1 MPVALRGFGLA
12 GAAALLAAA
21 VTAVVLAGFA
31 VVSFPAYGNSNVL
44 RALTVVGQ
52 TAAFALVVAGILCAR
67 AGERTGGNPGE
78 WDGGRDGAH
87 PGDRPRRRAAL
98 VRAGKLAAPT
108 GSALLVASTLG
119 IPLAASRLY
128 LHGVSVDQ
136 EFRTQFLGRSA
147 TSLGL
152 PDMAYADLPSFY
164 PSGWFWLGGRF
175 ANLAGLEGWAAYK
188 PWSILSLAVAAALV
202 TVLWTRLLR
211 TDLGAVVG
219 VVSTAVMLMYAS
231 PEPYGAVVALF
242 LPPVLILAWHAMA
255 PTTRAGG
262 RGATVATMLFLGA
275 SASTYTLYTGL
286 AAGTV
291 VLMAVVATAAALVRR
306 RSAAGR
312 RSPAEP
318 RSASGGPGPFPPWLP
333 AARLAVV
340 GIGSILIALVV
351 WAPYLLA
358 SLGGAPADSGTAL
371 HYLPES
377 GARLPLPMTAGGLT
391 GWVCLAGL
399 VWIVARAWT
408 SPRAQALGLGVVAV
422 YLWCLA
428 SMAVTVL
435 GTTMLGFRLEPVLIL
450 LLAVAG
456 VFALADLAGLA
467 VRAAGRQGGTDRP
480 AAEART
486 QRRRATA
493 VVGVLATIAGL
504 AHAQSI
510 PDHLHE
516 EIRLAYTDTD
526 GRGERADR
534 YPPGPESHYAEV
546 DRVIQESFPGRE
558 TTDLVVV
565 STSDAFLAFHPYLA
579 YQAVTSHYANPLGRY
594 ADRNAA
600 MTGWADATSGDELY
614 ALMTDTPWRRPD
626 AILARPSGSGYA
638 LRLAEDTYPNDPN
651 VRRFGVTIPAEAVT
665 GPHFEVHDVGPFA
678 VIVVR

>member
-1 MPVALRGFGLA
+1 MRPALRGLGLA
-12 GAAALLAAA
+12 GAATLLAAV
-21 VTAVVLAGFA
+21 VTAVVLVGFSL
-31 VVSFPAYGNSNVL
+31 VTFPAYGNSNVL
-44 RALTVVGQ
+44 RALTAVGQ
-52 TAAFALVVAGILCAR
+52 TAALVLVVLGLLAAR
-67 AGERTGGNPGE
+67 AGERP
-78 WDGGRDGAH
+78 GGRAG
-87 PGDRPRRRAAL
+87 L
-98 VRAGKLAAPT
+98 VRLGKLAAPT
-108 GSALLVASTLG
+108 GSALLVAATLG

-136 EFRTQFLGRSA
+136 EFRTQFLSRST

-175 ANLAGLEGWAAYK
+175 ANLAGLEGWAAFK

-219 VVSTAVMLMYAS
+219 LVSTAMMLTYGS

-242 LPPVLILAWHAMA
+242 IPPVLILAWHAVHPTAARPAGDA
-255 PTTRAGG
+255 PGPVPLPSGIA
-262 RGATVATMLFLGA
+262 ATVATMVFLGV
-275 SASTYTLYTGL
+275 SASMYTLYTAL

-291 VLMAVVATAAALVRR
+291 VLMAVIATVLALR
-306 RSAAGR
+306 GR
-312 RSPAEP
+312 TDYPA
-318 RSASGGPGPFPPWLP
+318 WLP
-333 AARLAVV
+333 AARLAVIGV
-340 GIGSILIALVV
+340 GSLAIALLV

-371 HYLPES
+371 HYLPDS

-391 GWVCLAGL
+391 GLVCLAGL
-399 VWIVARAWT
+399 IWIVVRAR
-408 SPRAQALGLGVVAV
+408 SSRRAQALGLGVAAV

-435 GTTMLGFRLEPVLIL
+435 GTTMLGFRLEPVLIGL
-450 LLAVAG
+450 LMVAG
-456 VFALADLAGLA
+456 VFAIADVAGLL
-467 VRAAGRQGGTDRP
+467 VRAAGRQNGSDRP
-480 AAEART
+480 AAEAT
-486 QRRRATA
+486 GYRRRASA
-493 VVGVLATIAGL
+493 AVGVVAALAVL
-504 AHAQSI
+504 AQVQGI

-526 GRGERADR
+526 GAGERADR
-534 YPPGPESHYAEV
+534 FPPGPESHYADV
-546 DRVIQESFPGRE
+546 NAVIAEAFPGRDK
-558 TTDLVVV
+558 TDLVVV
-565 STSDAFLAFHPYLA
+565 STADAFLAYNPYLA

-600 MTGWADATSGDELY
+600 MIAWEEATSGEELH
-614 ALMTDTPWRRPD
+614 ALMTGTDWRGPD
-626 AILARPSGSGYA
+626 VILARPTGDGYS

-651 VRRFGVTIPAEAVT
+651 VRRFSVTIPAEAVS

>member
-1 MPVALRGFGLA
+1 MPVALRGPGLA
-12 GAAALLAAA
+12 AAATLLAAA
-21 VTAVVLAGFA
+21 VTAVVLIGFSL
-31 VVSFPAYGNSNVL
+31 VSFPAYGNSNVL

-52 TAAFALVVAGILCAR
+52 TAAFAMVVAGVLCAR
-67 AGERTGGNPGE
+67 AGERPGG
-78 WDGGRDGAH
+78 
-87 PGDRPRRRAAL
+87 RAAL
-98 VRAGKLAAPT
+98 VRVGKLAAPT

-219 VVSTAVMLMYAS
+219 VVSTAVMLAYGS

-242 LPPVLILAWHAMA
+242 IPPILILAWHAVNPTA
-255 PTTRAGG
+255 PSAG
-262 RGATVATMLFLGA
+262 RGAAVATTLFLGA

-291 VLMAVVATAAALVRR
+291 VLMAFVATVAAMARR
-306 RSAAGR
+306 HR
-312 RSPAEP
+312 RHPGGARPAT
-318 RSASGGPGPFPPWLP
+318 FPLWLP
-333 AARLAVV
+333 TARLVAIGV
-340 GIGSILIALVV
+340 GSVLIALVV

-358 SLGGAPADSGTAL
+358 ALRGAPADSGTAM
-371 HYLPES
+371 HYLPDA

-408 SPRAQALGLGVVAV
+408 SRRAQALGLGVVAV
-422 YLWCLA
+422 YLWSLA

-450 LLAVAG
+450 LLVVAG
-456 VFALADLAGLA
+456 VFAIAELAGLA
-467 VRAAGRQGGTDRP
+467 VRAAGRQGGADRP
-480 AAEART
+480 AAEAADR
-486 QRRRATA
+486 RRRATA
-493 VVGVLATIAGL
+493 VVGVVATLAAL
-504 AHAQSI
+504 AHAQGI

-526 GRGERADR
+526 GDGERADR
-534 YPPGPESHYAEV
+534 FPPGPESHYAEV
-546 DRVIQESFPGRE
+546 DRVILEAFPGRE
-558 TTDLVVV
+558 KTDLVVV
-565 STSDAFLAFHPYLA
+565 STADAFLAYHPYLA

-594 ADRNAA
+594 DERNEA
-600 MTGWADATSGDELY
+600 MIGWEDATSGDELY
-614 ALMTDTPWRRPD
+614 AMMNATPWRRPD
-626 AILARPSGSGYA
+626 AVVARPSGSGYA

-651 VRRFGVTIPAEAVT
+651 VRRFGVTIPAEAVE

>member
-1 MPVALRGFGLA
+1 MPVALRGPGLA
-12 GAAALLAAA
+12 AAATLLAAA
-21 VTAVVLAGFA
+21 VTAVVLIGFSL
-31 VVSFPAYGNSNVL
+31 VSFPAYGNSNVL

-52 TAAFALVVAGILCAR
+52 TAAFAMVVAGVLCAR
-67 AGERTGGNPGE
+67 AGERPGG
-78 WDGGRDGAH
+78 
-87 PGDRPRRRAAL
+87 RAAL
-98 VRAGKLAAPT
+98 VRVGKLAAPT

-175 ANLAGLEGWAAYK
+175 ANFAGLEGWAAYK

-219 VVSTAVMLMYAS
+219 VVSTAVMLAYGS

-242 LPPVLILAWHAMA
+242 IPPMLILAWHAVNPTA
-255 PTTRAGG
+255 PRAG
-262 RGATVATMLFLGA
+262 RGAAVATTLFLGA

-291 VLMAVVATAAALVRR
+291 VLMAFVATVAATARR
-306 RSAAGR
+306 HPRHPRHPGGAR
-312 RSPAEP
+312 PA
-318 RSASGGPGPFPPWLP
+318 PFPLWLP
-333 AARLAVV
+333 TARLVAIGV
-340 GIGSILIALVV
+340 GSLLIALVV

-358 SLGGAPADSGTAL
+358 ALRGTPADSGTAM
-371 HYLPES
+371 HYLPDA

-408 SPRAQALGLGVVAV
+408 SRRAQALGLGVVAV
-422 YLWCLA
+422 YLWSLA

-450 LLAVAG
+450 LLVVAG
-456 VFALADLAGLA
+456 VFAVAELAGLA
-467 VRAAGRQGGTDRP
+467 VRAAGRQGGADRP
-480 AAEART
+480 AAEAADRS
-486 QRRRATA
+486 RRATA
-493 VVGVLATIAGL
+493 VVGVVATLAAL
-504 AHAQSI
+504 AHAQGI

-526 GRGERADR
+526 GDGERADR
-534 YPPGPESHYAEV
+534 FPPGPESHYAEV
-546 DRVIQESFPGRE
+546 DRVILEAFPGRE
-558 TTDLVVV
+558 KTDLVVV
-565 STSDAFLAFHPYLA
+565 STADAFLAYHPYLA

-594 ADRNAA
+594 DERNEA
-600 MTGWADATSGDELY
+600 MIGWEDATSGDELY
-614 ALMTDTPWRRPD
+614 AMMNATPWRRPD
-626 AILARPSGSGYA
+626 AVVARPSGSGYA

-651 VRRFGVTIPAEAVT
+651 VRRFGVTIPAEAVE

>member
-1 MPVALRGFGLA
+1 MPVALRGPGLA
-12 GAAALLAAA
+12 VAATLLAAA
-21 VTAVVLAGFA
+21 VTAVVLVGFSL
-31 VVSFPAYGNSNVL
+31 VSFPAYGNSNVL

-52 TAAFALVVAGILCAR
+52 TAAFALVVAGILAAR
-67 AGERTGGNPGE
+67 VGERP
-78 WDGGRDGAH
+78 GGR
-87 PGDRPRRRAAL
+87 PAL
-98 VRAGKLAAPT
+98 VRLGKLAAPT
-108 GSALLVASTLG
+108 GSALLVAATLG

-147 TSLGL
+147 TSPGL

-175 ANLAGLEGWAAYK
+175 ADLAGLEGWAAYK
-188 PWSILSLAVAAALV
+188 PWSILSLAVASALV
-202 TVLWTRLLR
+202 TVLWTRLVR
-211 TDLGAVVG
+211 TDLGVVVG
-219 VVSTAVMLMYAS
+219 VASTAVMLAYGS

-242 LPPVLILAWHAMA
+242 LPPVLILAWHAVA
-255 PTTRAGG
+255 PTSRRGG
-262 RGATVATMLFLGA
+262 RGATVATTLFLGA

-291 VLMAVVATAAALVRR
+291 VLMAAVATVLVALARR
-306 RSAAGR
+306 GGATAR
-312 RSPAEP
+312 P
-318 RSASGGPGPFPPWLP
+318 RPFPLWLP
-333 AARLAVV
+333 AARLAVIGV
-340 GIGSILIALVV
+340 GSILIALVV

-358 SLGGAPADSGTAL
+358 ALRGNPADSGTAM
-371 HYLPES
+371 HYLPDA

-399 VWIVARAWT
+399 VWIVVRAW
-408 SPRAQALGLGVVAV
+408 SSRRAQALGLGVVAV
-422 YLWCLA
+422 YLWSLA

-450 LLAVAG
+450 LLVVAG
-456 VFALADLAGLA
+456 IFAIADVAGL
-467 VRAAGRQGGTDRP
+467 VVQAAGRQNGRDRP
-480 AAEART
+480 AAEARDH
-486 QRRRATA
+486 RRRATA
-493 VVGVLATIAGL
+493 AVGVVATLAGL
-504 AHAQSI
+504 AHAQGI

-526 GRGERADR
+526 GHGERADR

-546 DRVIQESFPGRE
+546 NRVILEAFPGRGK
-558 TTDLVVV
+558 TDLVVA
-565 STSDAFLAFHPYLA
+565 STADAFLAYNPYLA

-594 ADRNAA
+594 AERNEA
-600 MTGWADATSGDELY
+600 MIGWEDATSGDELY
-614 ALMTDTPWRRPD
+614 ALIEDTPWRRPD
-626 AILARPSGSGYA
+626 AIVARPSGSGYA

-665 GPHFEVHDVGPFA
+665 GPHFEVHEVGPFA

>member
-1 MPVALRGFGLA
+1 MPVALRGPGLA
-12 GAAALLAAA
+12 AAATLLAAA
-21 VTAVVLAGFA
+21 VTAVVLIGFSL
-31 VVSFPAYGNSNVL
+31 VSFPAYGNSNVL

-52 TAAFALVVAGILCAR
+52 TAAFAMVVAGVLCAR
-67 AGERTGGNPGE
+67 AGERPGG
-78 WDGGRDGAH
+78 
-87 PGDRPRRRAAL
+87 RAAL
-98 VRAGKLAAPT
+98 VRMGKLAAPT

-219 VVSTAVMLMYAS
+219 VVSTAVMLAYGS

-242 LPPVLILAWHAMA
+242 IPPMLILAWHAVNPTA
-255 PTTRAGG
+255 PSAG
-262 RGATVATMLFLGA
+262 RGAAVATTLFLGA

-291 VLMAVVATAAALVRR
+291 VLMAFVATVAATARR
-306 RSAAGR
+306 HR
-312 RSPAEP
+312 RHPGGARPAT
-318 RSASGGPGPFPPWLP
+318 FPLWLP
-333 AARLAVV
+333 TARLAAIGV
-340 GIGSILIALVV
+340 GSLLIALVV

-358 SLGGAPADSGTAL
+358 ALRGTPADSGTAM
-371 HYLPES
+371 HYLPDA

-408 SPRAQALGLGVVAV
+408 SRRAQALGLGVVAV
-422 YLWCLA
+422 YLWSLA

-450 LLAVAG
+450 LLVVAG
-456 VFALADLAGLA
+456 VFAVAELAGLA
-467 VRAAGRQGGTDRP
+467 VRAAGRQGGADRP
-480 AAEART
+480 AAEAADR
-486 QRRRATA
+486 RRRATA
-493 VVGVLATIAGL
+493 VVGVVATLAVL
-504 AHAQSI
+504 AHAQGI

-526 GRGERADR
+526 GDGERADR
-534 YPPGPESHYAEV
+534 FPPGPESHYAEV
-546 DRVIQESFPGRE
+546 DRVILEAFPGRE
-558 TTDLVVV
+558 KTDLVVV
-565 STSDAFLAFHPYLA
+565 STADAFLAYHPYLA

-594 ADRNAA
+594 DERNEV
-600 MTGWADATSGDELY
+600 MLGWEDATSGDELY
-614 ALMTDTPWRRPD
+614 AMMNDTPWRRPD
-626 AILARPSGSGYA
+626 AVVARPSGSGYA

-651 VRRFGVTIPAEAVT
+651 VRRFGVTIPAEAVE

>member
-1 MPVALRGFGLA
+1 MPVALRGLGLA
-12 GAAALLAAA
+12 GAASLLAAA
-21 VTAVVLAGFA
+21 VTAVVLTGFSL
-31 VVSFPAYGNSNVL
+31 VSFPAYGNSNVL

-52 TAAFALVVAGILCAR
+52 AAAFALVAAGILCAR
-67 AGERTGGNPGE
+67 AGERPDGRGGERPDGRPDERPG
-78 WDGGRDGAH
+78 
-87 PGDRPRRRAAL
+87 RRAAL
-98 VRAGKLAAPT
+98 VRVGKLAAPT

-175 ANLAGLEGWAAYK
+175 ANLTGMEGWAAYK

-219 VVSTAVMLMYAS
+219 VVSTAVMLAYAS

-242 LPPVLILAWHAMA
+242 LPPVLVLAWHAMA
-255 PTTRAGG
+255 PTTRTGG

-291 VLMAVVATAAALVRR
+291 VLMAVVATAAALARR
-306 RSAAGR
+306 RSARTPDASEPGASPD
-312 RSPAEP
+312 RSG
-318 RSASGGPGPFPPWLP
+318 SAGPGPFPPWLP

-340 GIGSILIALVV
+340 GVGSILIALVV

-371 HYLPES
+371 HYLPDS

-399 VWIVARAWT
+399 VWIVARAW
-408 SPRAQALGLGVVAV
+408 SSRRAQALGLGVVAV

-480 AAEART
+480 AAEARDR
-486 QRRRATA
+486 RRRATA

-526 GRGERADR
+526 GRGMRADG

-546 DRVIQESFPGRE
+546 DREIREAFPGRE
-558 TTDLVVV
+558 KTDLVVV
-565 STSDAFLAFHPYLA
+565 STSDAFLAYHPYLA

-600 MTGWADATSGDELY
+600 MLRWEDATSGDELY
-614 ALMTDTPWRRPD
+614 ALMDQTPWRRPD
-626 AILARPSGSGYA
+626 AIVARPSGDGYA

-651 VRRFGVTIPAEAVT
+651 VRRFGVTIPAESVT
-665 GPHFEVHDVGPFA
+665 GPHFEVRDVGPFA

>member
-1 MPVALRGFGLA
+1 MPVALRGVGLA
-12 GAAALLAAA
+12 GAATLLAAV
-21 VTAVVLAGFA
+21 VTAVVLAGFSL
-31 VVSFPAYGNSNVL
+31 VSFPAYGNSNVL

-52 TAAFALVVAGILCAR
+52 VAAIALVVLGILAAR
-67 AGERTGGNPGE
+67 SGERP
-78 WDGGRDGAH
+78 GGR
-87 PGDRPRRRAAL
+87 PAL
-98 VRAGKLAAPT
+98 VRLGTLAAPT
-108 GSALLVASTLG
+108 GSALLVAATLG

-175 ANLAGLEGWAAYK
+175 ATLAGLEGWAAFK
-188 PWSILSLAVAAALV
+188 PWSILSLAIAAALV

-211 TDLGAVVG
+211 TDLGAAVG
-219 VVSTAVMLMYAS
+219 LASTSIMLAYGS
-231 PEPYGAVVALF
+231 PEPYGAIVALF
-242 LPPVLILAWHAMA
+242 LPPVLILAWHAVN
-255 PTTRAGG
+255 PTALHAGRRATL
-262 RGATVATMLFLGA
+262 ATTLFLGV

-291 VLMAVVATAAALVRR
+291 VLMALVSTVAAFLRNYR
-306 RSAAGR
+306 AGQGNAPHGDVPR
-312 RSPAEP
+312 ADRGGGAP
-318 RSASGGPGPFPPWLP
+318 RSRYVVPLWLP
-333 AARLAVV
+333 AARLAAI
-340 GIGSILIALVV
+340 GLGSIVIALIV

-358 SLGGAPADSGTAL
+358 ALRGAPADSGTAM
-371 HYLPES
+371 HYLPDA

-408 SPRAQALGLGVVAV
+408 SRRAQALGLGVVAV

-450 LLAVAG
+450 LLVVAG
-456 VFALADLAGLA
+456 VFAVADVAGFA
-467 VRAAGRQGGTDRP
+467 VRAAGRQDGVERP
-480 AAEART
+480 AAEAANR
-486 QRRRATA
+486 RRRATA
-493 VVGVLATIAGL
+493 VVGVVAALAAL
-504 AHAQSI
+504 AHAQGI
-510 PDHLHE
+510 PDHLHD

-526 GRGERADR
+526 GFGERADR

-546 DRVIQESFPGRE
+546 DEVIREAFPGRDR
-558 TTDLVVV
+558 TDLVVV
-565 STSDAFLAFHPYLA
+565 STADAFLAYHPYLA

-594 ADRNAA
+594 ADRNES
-600 MTGWADATSGDELY
+600 MIRWQDATSGAELRAMMDE
-614 ALMTDTPWRRPD
+614 TPWRGPD
-626 AILARPSGSGYA
+626 AIVARPTGDGYA

-651 VRRFGVTIPAEAVT
+651 VRRFGVTIPVEAVE
-665 GPHFEVHDVGPFA
+665 GPHFEVHDAGPFA

>member
-1 MPVALRGFGLA
+1 MRPALRGLGLA
-12 GAAALLAAA
+12 GAATLLAAV
-21 VTAVVLAGFA
+21 VTAVVLVGFSL
-31 VVSFPAYGNSNVL
+31 VTFPAYGNSNVL

-52 TAAFALVVAGILCAR
+52 TAALVLVVLGILAAR
-67 AGERTGGNPGE
+67 AGERP
-78 WDGGRDGAH
+78 GGRAG
-87 PGDRPRRRAAL
+87 L
-98 VRAGKLAAPT
+98 VRLGKLAAPT
-108 GSALLVASTLG
+108 GSALLVAATLG

-136 EFRTQFLGRSA
+136 EFRTQFLSRST

-175 ANLAGLEGWAAYK
+175 ANLAGLEGWAAFK

-219 VVSTAVMLMYAS
+219 LVSTAMMLTYGS

-242 LPPVLILAWHAMA
+242 IPPVLILAWHAVH
-255 PTTRAGG
+255 PTAARLAGG
-262 RGATVATMLFLGA
+262 APGPVPQSSGIAATVATMVFLGA
-275 SASTYTLYTGL
+275 SASMYTLYTALG
-286 AAGTV
+286 AGTV
-291 VLMAVVATAAALVRR
+291 VLMAVIATVLALR
-306 RSAAGR
+306 GR
-312 RSPAEP
+312 TDYPA
-318 RSASGGPGPFPPWLP
+318 WLP
-333 AARLAVV
+333 AARLAVIGV
-340 GIGSILIALVV
+340 GSLAIALVV

-371 HYLPES
+371 HYLPDS

-391 GWVCLAGL
+391 GLVCLAGL
-399 VWIVARAWT
+399 IWIVVRAR
-408 SPRAQALGLGVVAV
+408 SSRRAQALGLGVAAV

-435 GTTMLGFRLEPVLIL
+435 GTTMLGFRLEPVLIGL
-450 LLAVAG
+450 LMVAG
-456 VFALADLAGLA
+456 VFAIADVAALL
-467 VRAAGRQGGTDRP
+467 VRAAGRQNGSDRP
-480 AAEART
+480 AAEAT
-486 QRRRATA
+486 GYRRRASA
-493 VVGVLATIAGL
+493 AVGVVAALAVL
-504 AHAQSI
+504 AQVQGI

-526 GRGERADR
+526 GLGERADR
-534 YPPGPESHYAEV
+534 FPPGPESHYADV
-546 DRVIQESFPGRE
+546 NAVIAEAFPGRDK
-558 TTDLVVV
+558 TDLVVV
-565 STSDAFLAFHPYLA
+565 STADAFLAYNPYLA

-600 MTGWADATSGDELY
+600 MIAWEEATSGEELH
-614 ALMTDTPWRRPD
+614 ALLTGTDWRGPD
-626 AILARPSGSGYA
+626 VILARPTGDGYS

-651 VRRFGVTIPAEAVT
+651 VRRFSVTIPAEAVS

>member
-1 MPVALRGFGLA
+1 MPAALRGPGLA
-12 GAAALLAAA
+12 GAATLLAAA
-21 VTAVVLAGFA
+21 VTAVVLVGFS

-52 TAAFALVVAGILCAR
+52 VAAFALVVAGIVCAR
-67 AGERTGGNPGE
+67 AGEGPGG
-78 WDGGRDGAH
+78 
-87 PGDRPRRRAAL
+87 RAAL
-98 VRAGKLAAPT
+98 VRIGKLAAPT

-219 VVSTAVMLMYAS
+219 VVSTAVMLAFAS

-242 LPPVLILAWHAMA
+242 LPPVLILAWHAVA
-255 PTTRAGG
+255 PTSRHGG
-262 RGATVATMLFLGA
+262 RLATLATMLFLGA

-286 AAGTV
+286 AAATV
-291 VLMAVVATAAALVRR
+291 VLMAVVATVAALVRR
-306 RSAAGR
+306 RSSGR
-312 RSPAEP
+312 LST
-318 RSASGGPGPFPPWLP
+318 GPFPPSSSPLWLP
-333 AARLAVV
+333 AARLAVIGV
-340 GIGSILIALVV
+340 GSVLIALIV

-358 SLGGAPADSGTAL
+358 ALSGAPADSGTAL
-371 HYLPES
+371 HYLPDA

-408 SPRAQALGLGVVAV
+408 SRRAQALGLGVLAV
-422 YLWCLA
+422 YLWSLA

-450 LLAVAG
+450 LLVVAG

-467 VRAAGRQGGTDRP
+467 VRAAGRLNGAERP
-480 AAEART
+480 AAEARDR
-486 QRRRATA
+486 RRRATA
-493 VVGVLATIAGL
+493 VVGVLATIAAL
-504 AHAQSI
+504 AHAQSV

-526 GRGERADR
+526 GHGMRADR

-546 DRVIQESFPGRE
+546 DRVILESFPGRDR
-558 TTDLVVV
+558 TDLVVV
-565 STSDAFLAFHPYLA
+565 STSDAFLAYYPYLA
-579 YQAVTSHYANPLGRY
+579 YQSVTSHYANPLGRY
-594 ADRNAA
+594 AERNEA
-600 MTGWADATSGDELY
+600 MVGWEDATSGDELF
-614 ALMTDTPWRRPD
+614 ALMSGTPWRRPD
-626 AILARPSGSGYA
+626 AIVARPSGDGYA

-651 VRRFGVTIPAEAVT
+651 VRRFGLTIPAEAVS
-665 GPHFEVHDVGPFA
+665 GPHFQVHDVGPFA

>member
-1 MPVALRGFGLA
+1 MRPALRGLGLA
-12 GAAALLAAA
+12 GAATLLAAV
-21 VTAVVLAGFA
+21 VTAVVLVGFSL
-31 VVSFPAYGNSNVL
+31 VTFPAYGNSNVL

-52 TAAFALVVAGILCAR
+52 TAALVLVVVGILAAR
-67 AGERTGGNPGE
+67 AGERP
-78 WDGGRDGAH
+78 GGRAG
-87 PGDRPRRRAAL
+87 L
-98 VRAGKLAAPT
+98 VRLGKLAAPT
-108 GSALLVASTLG
+108 GSALLVAATLG

-136 EFRTQFLGRSA
+136 EFRTQFLSRST
-147 TSLGL
+147 TSPGL

-175 ANLAGLEGWAAYK
+175 ANLAGLEGWAAFK

-219 VVSTAVMLMYAS
+219 LVSTAMMLTYGS

-242 LPPVLILAWHAMA
+242 IPPVLILAWHAVHPTADRPAGDA
-255 PTTRAGG
+255 PGPVQRPSGIA
-262 RGATVATMLFLGA
+262 ATVATMVFLGA
-275 SASTYTLYTGL
+275 SASMYTLYTAL

-291 VLMAVVATAAALVRR
+291 VLMAVIATLLALR
-306 RSAAGR
+306 GR
-312 RSPAEP
+312 TDYPA
-318 RSASGGPGPFPPWLP
+318 WLP
-333 AARLAVV
+333 AARLAVIGV
-340 GIGSILIALVV
+340 GSLAIALLV

-371 HYLPES
+371 HYLPDS

-391 GWVCLAGL
+391 GLVCLAGL
-399 VWIVARAWT
+399 IWIVVRAR
-408 SPRAQALGLGVVAV
+408 SSRRAQALGLGVAAV

-435 GTTMLGFRLEPVLIL
+435 GTTMLGFRLEPVLIGL
-450 LLAVAG
+450 LMVAG
-456 VFALADLAGLA
+456 VFAIADVAGLL
-467 VRAAGRQGGTDRP
+467 VRAAGRQNGSDRP
-480 AAEART
+480 AAEAT
-486 QRRRATA
+486 GYRRRASA
-493 VVGVLATIAGL
+493 AVGVVAALAVL
-504 AHAQSI
+504 AQVQGI

-526 GRGERADR
+526 GAGERADR
-534 YPPGPESHYAEV
+534 FPPGPESHYADV
-546 DRVIQESFPGRE
+546 NAVIAEAFPGRDK
-558 TTDLVVV
+558 TDLVVV
-565 STSDAFLAFHPYLA
+565 STADAFLAYNPYLA

-600 MTGWADATSGDELY
+600 MITWEEATSGEELH
-614 ALMTDTPWRRPD
+614 ALMTGTDWRGPD
-626 AILARPSGSGYA
+626 VILARPTGDGYS

-651 VRRFGVTIPAEAVT
+651 VRRFSVTIPAEAVS

>member
-1 MPVALRGFGLA
+1 MPVALRGPGLA
-12 GAAALLAAA
+12 AAATLLAAA
-21 VTAVVLAGFA
+21 VTAVVLVGFSL
-31 VVSFPAYGNSNVL
+31 VSFPAYGNSNVL

-52 TAAFALVVAGILCAR
+52 TAAVALVVLGVLCAR
-67 AGERTGGNPGE
+67 AGERP
-78 WDGGRDGAH
+78 GGR
-87 PGDRPRRRAAL
+87 PAL

-108 GSALLVASTLG
+108 GSALLVATTLG

-175 ANLAGLEGWAAYK
+175 ADLAGLEGWAAYK

-219 VVSTAVMLMYAS
+219 VASTAVMLAYGS

-242 LPPVLILAWHAMA
+242 LPPVLILAWHAVA
-255 PTTRAGG
+255 PTSPRGG
-262 RGATVATMLFLGA
+262 RGATLATTLYLGA

-291 VLMAVVATAAALVRR
+291 VLMAVVATAVASLARR
-306 RSAAGR
+306 GVGDDRER
-312 RSPAEP
+312 PAP
-318 RSASGGPGPFPPWLP
+318 LHSTPLWLP
-333 AARLAVV
+333 AARLAAI
-340 GIGSILIALVV
+340 GFGSIAIALVV
-351 WAPYLLA
+351 WAPYLIA
-358 SLGGAPADSGTAL
+358 ALGGAPADSGTAL
-371 HYLPES
+371 HYLPDA

-408 SPRAQALGLGVVAV
+408 SRRAQALGLGVVTV
-422 YLWCLA
+422 YLWSLA

-450 LLAVAG
+450 LLVVAG
-456 VFALADLAGLA
+456 VFGIADLAGYA
-467 VRAAGRQGGTDRP
+467 VRAAGRQGGADRP
-480 AAEART
+480 AAEAADR
-486 QRRRATA
+486 RRRATA
-493 VVGVLATIAGL
+493 VVGVVATLAGL
-504 AHAQSI
+504 AHVQGI

-526 GRGERADR
+526 GDGERADR

-546 DRVIQESFPGRE
+546 DRVILEAFPGRE
-558 TTDLVVV
+558 KTDLVVA
-565 STSDAFLAFHPYLA
+565 STADAFLAFHPYLA

-594 ADRNAA
+594 AERNEA
-600 MTGWADATSGDELY
+600 MIGWEDATSGDELY
-614 ALMTDTPWRRPD
+614 AMMNDTPWRRPD
-626 AILARPSGSGYA
+626 AIVARPSGSGYS

-651 VRRFGVTIPAEAVT
+651 VRRFGTTIPAEAVT

>member
-1 MPVALRGFGLA
+1 MPVALRGLGLA
-12 GAAALLAAA
+12 GAATLLAAV
-21 VTAVVLAGFA
+21 VTAVVLAGFSL
-31 VVSFPAYGNSNVL
+31 VSFPAYGNSNVL

-52 TAAFALVVAGILCAR
+52 AAAVALVVLGILSAR
-67 AGERTGGNPGE
+67 AGERPGG
-78 WDGGRDGAH
+78 
-87 PGDRPRRRAAL
+87 RAAL
-98 VRAGKLAAPT
+98 VRLGKLAAPT
-108 GSALLVASTLG
+108 GSALLVAATLG

-175 ANLAGLEGWAAYK
+175 ANLAGLEGWAAFK

-211 TDLGAVVG
+211 TDLGAAVG
-219 VVSTAVMLMYAS
+219 LASTSIVLAYGS
-231 PEPYGAVVALF
+231 PEPYGAIVALF
-242 LPPVLILAWHAMA
+242 IPPVLILAWHAVN
-255 PTTRAGG
+255 PTARHAG
-262 RGATVATMLFLGA
+262 RGAALATTLFLGA

-291 VLMAVVATAAALVRR
+291 VLMALVATVAASVAR
-306 RSAAGR
+306 RSA
-312 RSPAEP
+312 
-318 RSASGGPGPFPPWLP
+318 GGPHPTRGSFPLWLP
-333 AARLAVV
+333 AVRLAAI
-340 GIGSILIALVV
+340 GFGSIAIALMV

-358 SLGGAPADSGTAL
+358 ALRGTPADSGTAM
-371 HYLPES
+371 HYLPDA

-399 VWIVARAWT
+399 VWIVVRAWT
-408 SPRAQALGLGVVAV
+408 SRRAQALGLGVVAV

-428 SMAVTVL
+428 SMAITVL
-435 GTTMLGFRLEPVLIL
+435 GTTMLGFRLEPVLIGL
-450 LLAVAG
+450 LVVAG
-456 VFALADLAGLA
+456 VFAIADVAGLA
-467 VRAAGRQGGTDRP
+467 VRAAGRQNGADRP
-480 AAEART
+480 AAEAADR
-486 QRRRATA
+486 RRRATA
-493 VVGVLATIAGL
+493 VVGVVASLAAL
-504 AHAQSI
+504 AHAQGI

-526 GRGERADR
+526 GHGERADR

-546 DRVIQESFPGRE
+546 DETIREAFPDRRR
-558 TTDLVVV
+558 TDLVVV
-565 STSDAFLAFHPYLA
+565 STADAFLAYHPYLA
-579 YQAVTSHYANPLGRY
+579 FQAVTSHYANPLGRY
-594 ADRNAA
+594 ADRNDA
-600 MTGWADATSGDELY
+600 MVRWQDATSGDELR
-614 ALMTDTPWRRPD
+614 AMMDETPWRGPD
-626 AILARPSGSGYA
+626 AIVARPSGDGYT

-651 VRRFGVTIPAEAVT
+651 VRRFGVTIPAEAVE

>member
-1 MPVALRGFGLA
+1 MRPALRGLGLA
-12 GAAALLAAA
+12 GAATLLAAV
-21 VTAVVLAGFA
+21 VTAVVLVGFSL
-31 VVSFPAYGNSNVL
+31 VTFPAYGNSNVL

-52 TAAFALVVAGILCAR
+52 TAALVLVVVGILAAR
-67 AGERTGGNPGE
+67 AGERP
-78 WDGGRDGAH
+78 GGRAG
-87 PGDRPRRRAAL
+87 L
-98 VRAGKLAAPT
+98 VRLGKLAAPT
-108 GSALLVASTLG
+108 GSALLVAATLG

-136 EFRTQFLGRSA
+136 EFRTQFLSRST
-147 TSLGL
+147 TSPGL

-175 ANLAGLEGWAAYK
+175 ANLAGLEGWAAFK

-219 VVSTAVMLMYAS
+219 LVSTAMMLTYGS

-242 LPPVLILAWHAMA
+242 IPPVLILAWHAVHPTADRPAGDA
-255 PTTRAGG
+255 PGPVQRPSGIA
-262 RGATVATMLFLGA
+262 ATVATMVFLGA
-275 SASTYTLYTGL
+275 SASMYTLYTAL

-291 VLMAVVATAAALVRR
+291 VLMAVIATLLALR
-306 RSAAGR
+306 GR
-312 RSPAEP
+312 TDYPA
-318 RSASGGPGPFPPWLP
+318 WLP
-333 AARLAVV
+333 AARLAVIGV
-340 GIGSILIALVV
+340 GSLAIALLV

-371 HYLPES
+371 HYLPDS

-391 GWVCLAGL
+391 GLVCLAGL
-399 VWIVARAWT
+399 IWIVVRAR
-408 SPRAQALGLGVVAV
+408 SSRRAQALGLGVAAV

-435 GTTMLGFRLEPVLIL
+435 GTTMLGFRLEPVLIGL
-450 LLAVAG
+450 LMVAG
-456 VFALADLAGLA
+456 VFAIADVAGLL
-467 VRAAGRQGGTDRP
+467 VRAAGRQNGSDRP
-480 AAEART
+480 AAEAT
-486 QRRRATA
+486 GYRRRASA
-493 VVGVLATIAGL
+493 AVGVVAALAVL
-504 AHAQSI
+504 AQVQGI

-526 GRGERADR
+526 GAGERADR
-534 YPPGPESHYAEV
+534 FPPGPESHYADV
-546 DRVIQESFPGRE
+546 NAVIAEAFPGRDK
-558 TTDLVVV
+558 TDLVVV
-565 STSDAFLAFHPYLA
+565 STADAFLAYNPYLA

-600 MTGWADATSGDELY
+600 MIAWEEATSGEELH
-614 ALMTDTPWRRPD
+614 ALMTGTDWRGPD
-626 AILARPSGSGYA
+626 VILARPTGDGYS

-651 VRRFGVTIPAEAVT
+651 VRRFSVTIPAEAVS

>member
-1 MPVALRGFGLA
+1 MPVALRGPGLA
-12 GAAALLAAA
+12 GAATLLAAA
-21 VTAVVLAGFA
+21 VTAVVLAGFSL
-31 VVSFPAYGNSNVL
+31 VSFPAYGNSNVL

-52 TAAFALVVAGILCAR
+52 TAAFVLVVAGVLCAR
-67 AGERTGGNPGE
+67 AGERP
-78 WDGGRDGAH
+78 GGR
-87 PGDRPRRRAAL
+87 PAL
-98 VRAGKLAAPT
+98 VRVGKLAAPT
-108 GSALLVASTLG
+108 GSALLVAATLG

-175 ANLAGLEGWAAYK
+175 ADLAGLEGWAAYK
-188 PWSILSLAVAAALV
+188 PWSILSLAIAAALV

-219 VVSTAVMLMYAS
+219 VASTAVMLAYGS

-242 LPPVLILAWHAMA
+242 LPPVLILAWHAVA
-255 PTTRAGG
+255 PTSPRGG
-262 RGATVATMLFLGA
+262 RGATLATTLYLGA

-291 VLMAVVATAAALVRR
+291 VLMAVVATAVAALAHRGVGQVP
-306 RSAAGR
+306 SQ
-312 RSPAEP
+312 
-318 RSASGGPGPFPPWLP
+318 PFPQRPYPLWLP
-333 AARLAVV
+333 AARLAAI
-340 GIGSILIALVV
+340 GFGSIAIALVV
-351 WAPYLLA
+351 WAPYLVA
-358 SLGGAPADSGTAL
+358 ALGGAPADSGTAL
-371 HYLPES
+371 HYLPDA

-408 SPRAQALGLGVVAV
+408 SRRAQALGLGVVAV
-422 YLWCLA
+422 YLWSLA

-450 LLAVAG
+450 LLVVAG
-456 VFALADLAGLA
+456 VFAIADLAGLA
-467 VRAAGRQGGTDRP
+467 VRAAGRQGGADRP
-480 AAEART
+480 AAEAADR
-486 QRRRATA
+486 RRRATA
-493 VVGVLATIAGL
+493 VVGVVATLAGL
-504 AHAQSI
+504 AHAQGI

-526 GRGERADR
+526 GDGERADR

-546 DRVIQESFPGRE
+546 DRVILEAFPGRE
-558 TTDLVVV
+558 KTDLVVV
-565 STSDAFLAFHPYLA
+565 STADAFLAYHPYLA

-594 ADRNAA
+594 AERNEA
-600 MTGWADATSGDELY
+600 MIGWEDATSGDELY
-614 ALMTDTPWRRPD
+614 AMMNDTPWRRPD
-626 AILARPSGSGYA
+626 AVLARPSGSGYA

-651 VRRFGVTIPAEAVT
+651 VRRFGITIPAEAVT

>member
-1 MPVALRGFGLA
+1 MPVALRGLGLA

-21 VTAVVLAGFA
+21 VTAVVLVGFSL
-31 VVSFPAYGNSNVL
+31 VSFPAYGNSNVL

-52 TAAFALVVAGILCAR
+52 SAAFALVVAGVLGTR
-67 AGERTGGNPGE
+67 AGERP
-78 WDGGRDGAH
+78 GGR
-87 PGDRPRRRAAL
+87 PAL
-98 VRAGKLAAPT
+98 VRLGKLAAPT

-164 PSGWFWLGGRF
+164 PSAWFWLGGRF
-175 ANLAGLEGWAAYK
+175 ANATGLEGWAAFK

-219 VVSTAVMLMYAS
+219 VVSTSLMLAYAS

-242 LPPVLILAWHAMA
+242 LPPVLILAWHAVA
-255 PTTRAGG
+255 PTTRHGG
-262 RGATVATMLFLGA
+262 RGATVATTLFLGA

-291 VLMAVVATAAALVRR
+291 VLMAAVATVGALLRR
-306 RSAAGR
+306 RGGSA
-312 RSPAEP
+312 
-318 RSASGGPGPFPPWLP
+318 GPGPFPRSSLPLWLP
-333 AARLAVV
+333 AARLAAIGV
-340 GIGSILIALVV
+340 GSSAIALIV
-351 WAPYLLA
+351 WAPYLIA
-358 SLGGAPADSGTAL
+358 SLRGAPADSGTAL
-371 HYLPES
+371 HYLPDS
-377 GARLPLPMTAGGLT
+377 GARLPLPMAAGGLT

-399 VWIVARAWT
+399 VWIVARART
-408 SPRAQALGLGVVAV
+408 SRRAQALGLGVVAV

-467 VRAAGRQGGTDRP
+467 VRAAGRQAGTERP
-480 AAEART
+480 VAEALDR
-486 QRRRATA
+486 RRRAAA

-526 GRGERADR
+526 GDGMRADR

-546 DRVIQESFPGRE
+546 DRVILEAFPGRDR
-558 TTDLVVV
+558 TDLVVV
-565 STSDAFLAFHPYLA
+565 STADAFLAYHPYLA

-594 ADRNAA
+594 AERNEA
-600 MTGWADATSGDELY
+600 MLGWEDASSGDELF
-614 ALMTDTPWRRPD
+614 ALMSETPWRRPD

-651 VRRFGVTIPAEAVT
+651 VRRFGVTIPAGAVD

-678 VIVVR
+678 VIVVRG

>member
-1 MPVALRGFGLA
+1 MRPALRGLGLA
-12 GAAALLAAA
+12 GAATLLAAV
-21 VTAVVLAGFA
+21 VTAVVLVGFSL
-31 VVSFPAYGNSNVL
+31 VTFPAYGNSNVL

-52 TAAFALVVAGILCAR
+52 TAALVLVVLGILAAR
-67 AGERTGGNPGE
+67 AGERP
-78 WDGGRDGAH
+78 GGRAG
-87 PGDRPRRRAAL
+87 L
-98 VRAGKLAAPT
+98 VRLGKLAAPT
-108 GSALLVASTLG
+108 GSALLVAATLG

-136 EFRTQFLGRSA
+136 EFRTQFLSRST

-175 ANLAGLEGWAAYK
+175 ANLAGLEGWAAFK

-219 VVSTAVMLMYAS
+219 LVSTAMMLTYGS

-242 LPPVLILAWHAMA
+242 IPPVLILAWHAVHPTAARPAGDA
-255 PTTRAGG
+255 PGPVPQSSGIA
-262 RGATVATMLFLGA
+262 ATVATMVFLGA
-275 SASTYTLYTGL
+275 SASMYTLYTAL

-291 VLMAVVATAAALVRR
+291 VLMAVIATVLALR
-306 RSAAGR
+306 GR
-312 RSPAEP
+312 TDYPA
-318 RSASGGPGPFPPWLP
+318 WLP
-333 AARLAVV
+333 AARLAVIGV
-340 GIGSILIALVV
+340 GSLAIALVV

-371 HYLPES
+371 HYLPDS

-391 GWVCLAGL
+391 GLVCLAGL
-399 VWIVARAWT
+399 IWIVVRAR
-408 SPRAQALGLGVVAV
+408 SSRRAQALGLGVAAV

-435 GTTMLGFRLEPVLIL
+435 GTTMLGFRLEPVLIGL
-450 LLAVAG
+450 LMVAG
-456 VFALADLAGLA
+456 VFAIADVAALL
-467 VRAAGRQGGTDRP
+467 VRAAGRQNGSDRP
-480 AAEART
+480 AAEAT
-486 QRRRATA
+486 GYRRRASA
-493 VVGVLATIAGL
+493 AVGVVSALAVL
-504 AHAQSI
+504 AQVQGI

-526 GRGERADR
+526 GSGERADR
-534 YPPGPESHYAEV
+534 FPPGPESHYADV
-546 DRVIQESFPGRE
+546 NAVIAEAFPGRDK
-558 TTDLVVV
+558 TDLVVV
-565 STSDAFLAFHPYLA
+565 STADAFLAYNPYLA

-600 MTGWADATSGDELY
+600 MIAWEEATSGEELH
-614 ALMTDTPWRRPD
+614 ALMTGTDWRGPD
-626 AILARPSGSGYA
+626 VILARPTGDGYS

-651 VRRFGVTIPAEAVT
+651 VRRFSVTIPAEAVS

>member
-1 MPVALRGFGLA
+1 MPVALRGPGLA
-12 GAAALLAAA
+12 AAATLLAAA
-21 VTAVVLAGFA
+21 VTAVVLVGFSL
-31 VVSFPAYGNSNVL
+31 VSFPAYGNSNVL

-52 TAAFALVVAGILCAR
+52 TAAVALVVLGVLCAR
-67 AGERTGGNPGE
+67 AGERP
-78 WDGGRDGAH
+78 GGR
-87 PGDRPRRRAAL
+87 PAL

-108 GSALLVASTLG
+108 GSALLVATTLG

-175 ANLAGLEGWAAYK
+175 ADLAGLEGWAAYK

-219 VVSTAVMLMYAS
+219 VASTAVMLAYGS

-242 LPPVLILAWHAMA
+242 LPPVLILAWHAVA
-255 PTTRAGG
+255 PTSPRGG
-262 RGATVATMLFLGA
+262 RGATLATTLYLGA

-291 VLMAVVATAAALVRR
+291 VLMAVVATAVASLARR
-306 RSAAGR
+306 GVGDARER
-312 RSPAEP
+312 PAP
-318 RSASGGPGPFPPWLP
+318 LHSTPLWLP
-333 AARLAVV
+333 AARLAAI
-340 GIGSILIALVV
+340 GFGSIAIALVV
-351 WAPYLLA
+351 WAPYLIA
-358 SLGGAPADSGTAL
+358 ALGGAPADSGTAL
-371 HYLPES
+371 HYLPDA

-408 SPRAQALGLGVVAV
+408 SRRAQALGLGVVTV
-422 YLWCLA
+422 YLWSLA

-450 LLAVAG
+450 LLVVAG
-456 VFALADLAGLA
+456 VFGIADLAGYA
-467 VRAAGRQGGTDRP
+467 VRAAGRQGGADRP
-480 AAEART
+480 AAEAADR
-486 QRRRATA
+486 RRRATA
-493 VVGVLATIAGL
+493 VVGVVATLAGL
-504 AHAQSI
+504 AHVQGI

-526 GRGERADR
+526 GDGERADR

-546 DRVIQESFPGRE
+546 DRVILEAFPGRE
-558 TTDLVVV
+558 KTDLVVA
-565 STSDAFLAFHPYLA
+565 STADAFLAFHPYLA

-594 ADRNAA
+594 AERNEA
-600 MTGWADATSGDELY
+600 MIGWEDATSGDELY
-614 ALMTDTPWRRPD
+614 AMMNDTPWRHPD
-626 AILARPSGSGYA
+626 AIVARPSGSGYS

-651 VRRFGVTIPAEAVT
+651 VRRFGTTIPAEAVT

>member
-1 MPVALRGFGLA
+1 MRPALRGLGLA
-12 GAAALLAAA
+12 GAATLLAAV
-21 VTAVVLAGFA
+21 VTAVVLVGFSL
-31 VVSFPAYGNSNVL
+31 VTFPAYGNSNVL

-52 TAAFALVVAGILCAR
+52 TAALVLVVLGILAAR
-67 AGERTGGNPGE
+67 AGERP
-78 WDGGRDGAH
+78 GGRAG
-87 PGDRPRRRAAL
+87 L
-98 VRAGKLAAPT
+98 VRLGKLAAPT
-108 GSALLVASTLG
+108 GSALLVAATLG

-136 EFRTQFLGRSA
+136 EFRTQFLSRST

-175 ANLAGLEGWAAYK
+175 ANLAGLEGWAAFK

-219 VVSTAVMLMYAS
+219 LVSTAMMLTYGS

-242 LPPVLILAWHAMA
+242 IPPVLILAWHAVHPTAARPAGDA
-255 PTTRAGG
+255 PGPVPQPSGIA
-262 RGATVATMLFLGA
+262 ATVATMVFLGA
-275 SASTYTLYTGL
+275 SASMYTLYTAL

-291 VLMAVVATAAALVRR
+291 VLMAVIATVLALR
-306 RSAAGR
+306 GR
-312 RSPAEP
+312 TDYPA
-318 RSASGGPGPFPPWLP
+318 WLP
-333 AARLAVV
+333 AARLAVIGV
-340 GIGSILIALVV
+340 GSLAIALVV

-371 HYLPES
+371 HYLPDS

-391 GWVCLAGL
+391 GLVCLAGL
-399 VWIVARAWT
+399 IWIVVRAR
-408 SPRAQALGLGVVAV
+408 SSRRAQALGLGVAAV

-435 GTTMLGFRLEPVLIL
+435 GTTMLGFRLEPVLIGL
-450 LLAVAG
+450 LMVAG
-456 VFALADLAGLA
+456 VFAIADVAGLL
-467 VRAAGRQGGTDRP
+467 VRAAGRQNGSDRP
-480 AAEART
+480 AAEAT
-486 QRRRATA
+486 GYRRRASA
-493 VVGVLATIAGL
+493 AVGVVSALAVL
-504 AHAQSI
+504 AQVQGI

-526 GRGERADR
+526 GSGERADR
-534 YPPGPESHYAEV
+534 FPPGPESHYADV
-546 DRVIQESFPGRE
+546 NAVIAEAFPGRDK
-558 TTDLVVV
+558 TDLVVV
-565 STSDAFLAFHPYLA
+565 STADAFLAYNPYLA

-600 MTGWADATSGDELY
+600 MIAWEEATSGEELH
-614 ALMTDTPWRRPD
+614 ALMTGTDWRAPD
-626 AILARPSGSGYA
+626 VILARPTGDGYS

-651 VRRFGVTIPAEAVT
+651 VRRFSVTIPAEAVS

>member
-1 MPVALRGFGLA
+1 MPPALRGPGLA
-12 GAAALLAAA
+12 AAATLLAAA
-21 VTAVVLAGFA
+21 VTAVVLIGFSL
-31 VVSFPAYGNSNVL
+31 VSFPAYGNSNVL

-52 TAAFALVVAGILCAR
+52 TAAVALVAAGILAAR
-67 AGERTGGNPGE
+67 AGERP
-78 WDGGRDGAH
+78 GGRPAW
-87 PGDRPRRRAAL
+87 
-98 VRAGKLAAPT
+98 VRVGKLAAPT
-108 GSALLVASTLG
+108 GSALLVAATLG
-119 IPLAASRLY
+119 IPLGASRLY

-136 EFRTQFLGRSA
+136 EFRTQFLGRSS

-175 ANLAGLEGWAAYK
+175 ANLTGLDGWAAFK
-188 PWSILSLAVAAALV
+188 PWSILSLAIAAALV

-211 TDLGAVVG
+211 TDLGAAVG
-219 VVSTAVMLMYAS
+219 LVSTSIVLAYAS

-242 LPPVLILAWHAMA
+242 LPPVLILAWHAVN
-255 PTTRAGG
+255 PTARHAG
-262 RGATVATMLFLGA
+262 RGATVATTLFLGA
-275 SASTYTLYTGL
+275 SACTYTLYTGL

-291 VLMAVVATAAALVRR
+291 VLMALVATVAAALAARR
-306 RSAAGR
+306 GR
-312 RSPAEP
+312 GVIPT
-318 RSASGGPGPFPPWLP
+318 WLP
-333 AARLAVV
+333 AARLAVIGV
-340 GIGSILIALVV
+340 GSILIALLV

-358 SLGGAPADSGTAL
+358 ASRGEPADSGTAM
-371 HYLPES
+371 HYLPEA

-408 SPRAQALGLGVVAV
+408 SRRAQALGLGVVAV

-450 LLAVAG
+450 LLVVAG
-456 VFALADLAGLA
+456 VFAIVEVAGLA
-467 VRAAGRQGGTDRP
+467 VRAAGRQSGAPRP
-480 AAEART
+480 AAEAAGR
-486 QRRRATA
+486 RRRAGA
-493 VVGVLATIAGL
+493 VVGVLAALATL
-504 AHAQSI
+504 AHAQGI
-510 PDHLHE
+510 PDHLHD

-526 GRGERADR
+526 GDGERADR

-546 DRVIQESFPGRE
+546 DRVIAEAFPGRE
-558 TTDLVVV
+558 RTDLVVA
-565 STSDAFLAFHPYLA
+565 STADAFLAYHPYLA

-594 ADRNAA
+594 ADRNESMIA
-600 MTGWADATSGDELY
+600 WQDATSGDELF
-614 ALMTDTPWRRPD
+614 ALMRGTPWRGPD
-626 AILARPSGSGYA
+626 AIVTRPSGDGFS

-651 VRRFGVTIPAEAVT
+651 VRRFGVTIPGEAVE

>member
-1 MPVALRGFGLA
+1 MPVALRGLGLA
-12 GAAALLAAA
+12 GAATLLAAL
-21 VTAVVLAGFA
+21 VTGVVLVGFSL
-31 VVSFPAYGNSNVL
+31 VSFPAYGNSNVL

-52 TAAFALVVAGILCAR
+52 AAAIALVAVGILSAR
-67 AGERTGGNPGE
+67 AGERPALSSMANTDIVA
-78 WDGGRDGAH
+78 DGSGRG
-87 PGDRPRRRAAL
+87 RPAL
-98 VRAGKLAAPT
+98 VRLGKLAAPS
-108 GSALLVASTLG
+108 GSALLVAVTLG

-136 EFRTQFLGRSA
+136 EFRTQFLTRST
-147 TSLGL
+147 TSFGL

-175 ANLAGLEGWAAYK
+175 ANLAGLQGWAAYK
-188 PWSILSLAVAAALV
+188 PWAILSLAVAAALV

-219 VVSTAVMLMYAS
+219 LVSTSVMLAYAS

-242 LPPVLILAWHAMA
+242 IPPVLILAWHAVH
-255 PTTRAGG
+255 PTSRGSG
-262 RGATVATMLFLGA
+262 RGATLATMLFLGA

-291 VLMAVVATAAALVRR
+291 TLMAVVATGAAMLDRR
-306 RSAAGR
+306 RIARAGTGGGGGTG
-312 RSPAEP
+312 AEAGAGQP
-318 RSASGGPGPFPPWLP
+318 SLPIWLP
-333 AARLAVV
+333 AARLAV
-340 GIGSILIALVV
+340 IGSGSSAIALIV
-351 WAPYLLA
+351 WAPYLVAALR
-358 SLGGAPADSGTAL
+358 GTPTESGTAM
-371 HYLPES
+371 HYLPDS

-399 VWIVARAWT
+399 IWIVARAWN
-408 SPRAQALGLGVVAV
+408 SRRAQALGLGVVAV

-450 LLAVAG
+450 LLVVAG
-456 VFALADLAGLA
+456 VFALAEIAGLIVHA
-467 VRAAGRQGGTDRP
+467 VGRQAGAERP
-480 AAEART
+480 AAEAARL
-486 QRRRATA
+486 RRGATA
-493 VVGVLATIAGL
+493 SVGMVATLAAL
-504 AHAQSI
+504 AHAQGI

-526 GRGERADR
+526 GAGERADR

-546 DRVIQESFPGRE
+546 DSVILKAFPGRE
-558 TTDLVVV
+558 RTDLVVV
-565 STSDAFLAFHPYLA
+565 STADAFLSYHPYLA

-600 MTGWADATSGDELY
+600 MVGWEEATSGEELF
-614 ALMTDTPWRRPD
+614 AMMSDTPWRGPD
-626 AILARPSGSGYA
+626 AIVARSSGDGYT

-651 VRRFGVTIPAEAVT
+651 VRRFGVTIPAEAVE

>member
-1 MPVALRGFGLA
+1 MPVALRGPGLA
-12 GAAALLAAA
+12 AAATLLAAA
-21 VTAVVLAGFA
+21 VTAVVLIGFSL
-31 VVSFPAYGNSNVL
+31 VSFPAYGNSNVL

-52 TAAFALVVAGILCAR
+52 TAAFAMVVAGVLCAR
-67 AGERTGGNPGE
+67 AGERPGG
-78 WDGGRDGAH
+78 
-87 PGDRPRRRAAL
+87 RAAL
-98 VRAGKLAAPT
+98 VRVGKLAAPT

-188 PWSILSLAVAAALV
+188 PWSILTLAVAAALV

-219 VVSTAVMLMYAS
+219 VVSTAVMLAYGS

-242 LPPVLILAWHAMA
+242 IPPMLILAWHAVNPTA
-255 PTTRAGG
+255 PRAG
-262 RGATVATMLFLGA
+262 RGAAVATTLFLGA

-291 VLMAVVATAAALVRR
+291 VLMAFVATVAATARR
-306 RSAAGR
+306 HPRHPRHPGGAR
-312 RSPAEP
+312 PA
-318 RSASGGPGPFPPWLP
+318 PFPLWLP
-333 AARLAVV
+333 TARLVAIGV
-340 GIGSILIALVV
+340 GSLLIALVV

-358 SLGGAPADSGTAL
+358 ALRGTPADSGTAM
-371 HYLPES
+371 HYLPDA

-408 SPRAQALGLGVVAV
+408 SRRAQALGLGVVAV
-422 YLWCLA
+422 YLWSLA

-450 LLAVAG
+450 LLVVAG
-456 VFALADLAGLA
+456 VFAVAELAGLA
-467 VRAAGRQGGTDRP
+467 VRAASRQGGADRP
-480 AAEART
+480 AAEAADR
-486 QRRRATA
+486 RRRATA
-493 VVGVLATIAGL
+493 VVGVVATLAAL
-504 AHAQSI
+504 AHAQGI

-526 GRGERADR
+526 GDGERADR
-534 YPPGPESHYAEV
+534 FPPGPESHYAEV
-546 DRVIQESFPGRE
+546 DRVILEAFPGRE
-558 TTDLVVV
+558 KTDLVVV
-565 STSDAFLAFHPYLA
+565 STADAFLAYHPYLA

-594 ADRNAA
+594 DERNEV
-600 MTGWADATSGDELY
+600 MLGWEDATSGDELY
-614 ALMTDTPWRRPD
+614 AMMNDTPWRRPD
-626 AILARPSGSGYA
+626 AVVARPSGSGYA

-651 VRRFGVTIPAEAVT
+651 VRRFGVTIPAEAVE

>member
-1 MPVALRGFGLA
+1 MRPALRGLGLA
-12 GAAALLAAA
+12 GAATLLAAV
-21 VTAVVLAGFA
+21 VTAVVLVGFSL
-31 VVSFPAYGNSNVL
+31 VTFPAYGNSNVL

-52 TAAFALVVAGILCAR
+52 TAALVLVVLGILAAR
-67 AGERTGGNPGE
+67 AGERP
-78 WDGGRDGAH
+78 GGRAG
-87 PGDRPRRRAAL
+87 L
-98 VRAGKLAAPT
+98 VRLGKLAAPA
-108 GSALLVASTLG
+108 GSALLVAATLG

-136 EFRTQFLGRSA
+136 EFRTQFLSRST

-175 ANLAGLEGWAAYK
+175 ANLAGLEGWAAFK

-219 VVSTAVMLMYAS
+219 LVSTAMMLTYGS

-242 LPPVLILAWHAMA
+242 IPPVLILAWHAVHPTAARPAGDA
-255 PTTRAGG
+255 PGPVPQPSGIA
-262 RGATVATMLFLGA
+262 ATVATMVFLGA
-275 SASTYTLYTGL
+275 SASMYTLYTAL

-291 VLMAVVATAAALVRR
+291 VLMAAIATVLALR
-306 RSAAGR
+306 GR
-312 RSPAEP
+312 TGYPA
-318 RSASGGPGPFPPWLP
+318 WLP
-333 AARLAVV
+333 AARLAVIGV
-340 GIGSILIALVV
+340 GSLAIALVV

-371 HYLPES
+371 HYLPDS

-391 GWVCLAGL
+391 GLVCLAGL
-399 VWIVARAWT
+399 IWIVVRAR
-408 SPRAQALGLGVVAV
+408 SSRRAQALGLGVAAV

-435 GTTMLGFRLEPVLIL
+435 GTTMLGFRLEPVLIGL
-450 LLAVAG
+450 LMVAG
-456 VFALADLAGLA
+456 VFAIADVAGLL
-467 VRAAGRQGGTDRP
+467 VRAAGRQNGSDRP
-480 AAEART
+480 AAEAT
-486 QRRRATA
+486 GCRRRASA
-493 VVGVLATIAGL
+493 AVGVVSALAVL
-504 AHAQSI
+504 AQVQGI

-526 GRGERADR
+526 GAGARADR
-534 YPPGPESHYAEV
+534 FPPGPESHYADV
-546 DRVIQESFPGRE
+546 NAVIAEAFPGRDK
-558 TTDLVVV
+558 TDLVVV
-565 STSDAFLAFHPYLA
+565 STADAFLAYNPYLA

-594 ADRNAA
+594 ADRNEA
-600 MTGWADATSGDELY
+600 MIAWEDATSGEELHD
-614 ALMTDTPWRRPD
+614 LMTGTDWRGPD
-626 AILARPSGSGYA
+626 VIVARPSGDGYS

-651 VRRFGVTIPAEAVT
+651 VRRFGVTIPAEAVS
-665 GPHFEVHDVGPFA
+665 GPHFEVHEVGPFA

>member
-1 MPVALRGFGLA
+1 MPVALRGPGLA
-12 GAAALLAAA
+12 AAATLLAAA
-21 VTAVVLAGFA
+21 VTAVVLIGFSL
-31 VVSFPAYGNSNVL
+31 VSFPAYGNSNVL

-52 TAAFALVVAGILCAR
+52 TAAFAMVVAGVLCAR
-67 AGERTGGNPGE
+67 AGERPGG
-78 WDGGRDGAH
+78 
-87 PGDRPRRRAAL
+87 RAAL
-98 VRAGKLAAPT
+98 VRVGKLAAPT

-219 VVSTAVMLMYAS
+219 VVSTAVMLAYGS

-242 LPPVLILAWHAMA
+242 IPPMLILAWHAVNPTA
-255 PTTRAGG
+255 PRAG
-262 RGATVATMLFLGA
+262 RGAAVATTLFLGA

-291 VLMAVVATAAALVRR
+291 VLMAFVATVAATARR
-306 RSAAGR
+306 HPRHPGGAR
-312 RSPAEP
+312 PA
-318 RSASGGPGPFPPWLP
+318 PFPLWLP
-333 AARLAVV
+333 TARLVAIGV
-340 GIGSILIALVV
+340 GSLLIALVV

-358 SLGGAPADSGTAL
+358 ALRGTPADSGTAM
-371 HYLPES
+371 HYLPDA

-408 SPRAQALGLGVVAV
+408 SRRAQALGLGVVAV
-422 YLWCLA
+422 YLWSLA

-450 LLAVAG
+450 LLVVAG
-456 VFALADLAGLA
+456 VFAVAELAGLA
-467 VRAAGRQGGTDRP
+467 VRAAGRQGGADRP
-480 AAEART
+480 AAEAADR
-486 QRRRATA
+486 RRRATA
-493 VVGVLATIAGL
+493 VVGVVATLAAL
-504 AHAQSI
+504 AHAQGI

-526 GRGERADR
+526 GDGERADR
-534 YPPGPESHYAEV
+534 FPPGPESHYAEV
-546 DRVIQESFPGRE
+546 DRVILEAFPGRE
-558 TTDLVVV
+558 KTDLVVV
-565 STSDAFLAFHPYLA
+565 STADAFLAYHPYLA

-594 ADRNAA
+594 DERNEV
-600 MTGWADATSGDELY
+600 MLGWEDATSGDELY
-614 ALMTDTPWRRPD
+614 AMMNDTPWRRPD
-626 AILARPSGSGYA
+626 AVVARPSGSGYA

-651 VRRFGVTIPAEAVT
+651 VRRFGVTIPAEAVE